1 MKRRRRAAAEPGC
14 LQAWAAESQALARRW
29 RAARCSGPGH
39 GGAAEREVR
48 QQRDGFRELLRRI
61 WGLPAALPTLPL
73 ELTVLYNSLLFT
85 VGASDSVIEGEAEG
99 IRQGLLR
106 VLEACGADGQDLSTE
121 ELWQKVLQEVTA
133 GELQAP
139 LHRLGALQAA
149 WWLAASRLG
158 STAGLFRLLSHAEDS
173 GRACCREG
181 ENELLSLL
189 KAWQAPA
196 EEASLPLVQ
205 STEDL
210 KEILC
215 TAAAFLQGLQ
225 ELEAGNFATALS
237 LFQEAAGGFC
247 SKRVLAQI
255 YTCLG
260 CCAQQ
265 MGKPQTALQHLKRA
279 LQVDFQ
285 CLPALSHAAAV
296 YRELGETNAE
306 LEALALLYEA
316 LGKKLPAAASSSPYF
331 LIRTELLV
339 DTPILASLLRHRH
352 PSEVKYLLAQ
362 RCLQYGRVADAVE
375 HYLDFL
381 ALFQEGLQQ
390 QVPLDDSS
398 ALPRIPEV
406 FLETASALEQA
417 GRHQDAITVCEEVI
431 SRTTDLIPQMLRV
444 EERLEQPE
452 CPLSGAGLVGGLLP
466 QKKESLRYLAWR
478 AAGYLHQGW
487 AWAKLG
493 ESKQAIT
500 QFSRC
505 LGDLLRVQ
513 LYGSGVEPTENLLP
527 EVEVLQKIRL
537 LSLIGRGM
545 QFLDLGRHKEALL
558 DFMHALQISPGDP
571 AAASYLVQALWKLN
585 RKQEAAA
592 HWQKFSQSPPKEDGQ
607 QEGRGRS
614 FPLYLVSCLKQ
625 AMFPHSESLARSIQ
639 DYLATTAGTP
649 QANPVS
655 LPAPGW
661 HEAFKDPLQ
670 DSELLLD
677 KAGFPND

>member
-1 MKRRRRAAAEPGC
+1 MKRRRGAAAEPGC
-14 LQAWAAESQALARRW
+14 LQAWAAESQALVRRW
-29 RAARCSGPGH
+29 RAARCSGPGP

-48 QQRDGFRELLRRI
+48 QQRDGFGELLRRI
-61 WGLPAALPTLPL
+61 W
-73 ELTVLYNSLLFT
+73 
-85 VGASDSVIEGEAEG
+85 
-99 IRQGLLR
+99 
-106 VLEACGADGQDLSTE
+106 VLEACGASGQDLSTE
-121 ELWQKVLQEVTA
+121 ELWQKVLQDVTA

-139 LHRLGALQAA
+139 LHQLGALQAA

-158 STAGLFRLLSHAEDS
+158 STAGLFRLLSHAEDP

-189 KAWQAPA
+189 KAWQVPA

-285 CLPALSHAAAV
+285 CLPALSHAAEV
-296 YRELGETNAE
+296 YHELGETNAE

-398 ALPRIPEV
+398 ALPRMPEV

-431 SRTTDLIPQMLRV
+431 SRTTDLIPRMLQV

-452 CPLSGAGLVGGLLP
+452 CPSSGAGLVGGLLP

-493 ESKQAIT
+493 ESKEAIT

-527 EVEVLQKIRL
+527 EVEVIQKIRL

-558 DFMHALQISPGDP
+558 DFLHGLQISPGDP

-592 HWQKFSQSPPKEDGQ
+592 HWQKFSQSPPGEDGQ
-607 QEGRGRS
+607 QEGQGRS

-639 DYLATTAGTP
+639 DYLATT
-649 QANPVS
+649 S
-655 LPAPGW
+655 W
-661 HEAFKDPLQ
+661 DPSSKPSQSPCTGLAQ
-670 DSELLLD
+670 GL
-677 KAGFPND
+677 